1 MMGPRHRQ
9 RDATI
14 RLGVQRRKA
23 VSGNRLHA
31 GPWRSAFGFAALSLA
46 APLLNSTASAQ
57 QIPIVQSG
65 ADGRYERQ
73 IDPKTSIPGFDAS
86 ASRSFRAAVDEL
98 VAQLGAMPSVTSP
111 PAPVCHRLMTYIEIT
126 PPHGVPAASVSVL
139 SPINFNNSRCS
150 PITGGGIELILN
162 RTSAAFERSRA
173 DVPEAEGGRANWFV
187 LDPAITDNVIRLRD
201 GTTLITNGGTLLTP
215 VSARRYATE
224 QIKRSGEAD
233 GHMPPPTQRRPS
245 WTSQLSRL
253 SAGEA
258 ERQACVDEWGAIDT
272 APSCPAY
279 RKVWEVNPDYFDKT
293 RPGKI
298 QLMVLRTPQGPYHG
312 ESAER
317 FKARQAMW
325 ASIDLARLSALVKR

>member
-1 MMGPRHRQ
+1 MMCVRHQQ

-14 RLGVQRRKA
+14 RSHNGRCQA
-23 VSGNRLHA
+23 
-31 GPWRSAFGFAALSLA
+31 SLA
-46 APLLNSTASAQ
+46 FALATLCLSGTPLLATASAQ

-86 ASRSFRAAVDEL
+86 VARSFRAAVDEL

-139 SPINFNNSRCS
+139 SPINFNNGRCS
-150 PITGGGIELILN
+150 PVTGGGIEFILN

-173 DVPEAEGGRANWFV
+173 DVPEAEGGRASWFV
-187 LDPAITDNVIRLRD
+187 LNPAITDNVIRLRD
-201 GTTLITNGGTLLTP
+201 GTTLITNGGALLTP
-215 VSARRYATE
+215 VSARRYAME
-224 QIKRSGEAD
+224 KIKQSGEAD
-233 GHMPPPTQRRPS
+233 GHMPPPASRRPS
-245 WTSQLSRL
+245 WTVQLSRL
-253 SAGEA
+253 GAGEA
-258 ERQACVDEWGAIDT
+258 ERQACVDEWGALDT
-272 APSCPAY
+272 APDCPAY
-279 RKVWEVNPDYFDKT
+279 RKVWEVNPDYFDTT
-293 RPGKI
+293 RPGKV

-325 ASIDLARLSALVKR
+325 ASIDVARLSALVRR